1 MPARHA
7 PSGRWK
13 QSVHFLL
20 CKHQITERLAIQEKD
35 SNLLADVLS
44 QRGMI
49 DINRGKEYYSEA
61 EQKILLAFK
70 ISRHIV

>member
-1 MPARHA
+1 LNEQAD
-7 PSGRWK
+7 SIY
-13 QSVHFLL
+13 
-20 CKHQITERLAIQEKD
+20 QITERLAIQEKD

-61 EQKILLAFK
+61 NLCNKYKLAILLYMYPANLL
-70 ISRHIV
+70 SEMLWA